1 MNQSQP
7 AQDSPVDSGIESEPG
22 RHVGIRWWPAVMILV
37 LGGGAMLV
45 AWFALGLDRTY
56 QVFALWVLVPATV
69 FALLLWWLFASRL
82 SWRTRGVGVLVVVAG
97 LGTLRL
103 EDYEGDMLPV
113 VRFRW
118 QPTREQKALD
128 YFASVPE
135 PATTAETQSLEAAEG
150 DWPQFRGPRRDGKVT
165 GVRLSRDWKSRPPRE
180 LWRHPVGQGWSSF
193 AVVGDLAFTQEQRG
207 QVEVVSCWNITTGEP
222 VWAHE
227 DKDRFSEAMG
237 GLGPRATPT
246 FYKSRIYSLGAAGRL
261 NCLDAATGKPVWS
274 KSQDVLEATSGVNLS
289 WAMSGS
295 PLVAD
300 GRVIVIPGGAKGGVA
315 AFDAETGELS
325 WASGNHPASYASPRI
340 VEINGQPRLLCFD
353 GDGLTAYQFEDG
365 TELWH
370 QPWTNGPKVNA
381 ALPILV
387 DTDRVFVSSGY
398 GQGCALLKI
407 DGDSQQPSIAWQN
420 RLLKC
425 KFNDPVVHDGFVY
438 GLDEG
443 ILVCLELE
451 TGKRRWKRGRY
462 GYGQLL
468 LVGDLIVVQAEKG
481 QVALV
486 EATPEKFRELGKFKA
501 LSSKTWNH
509 PVLVGN
515 RLLVRNAGEMACYE
529 LPVE

>member
-1 MNQSQP
+1 VNQSNP
-7 AQDSPVDSGIESEPG
+7 AQDGPVDSVIESEPG
-22 RHVGIRWWPAVMILV
+22 CRVRFRWWPAAVILV

-45 AWFALGLDRTY
+45 AWFVMGLDRTY
-56 QVFALWVLVPATV
+56 QVFSLWVLVLATV
-69 FALLLWWLFASRL
+69 FALLLWWLFASGL
-82 SWRTRGVGVLVVVAG
+82 GWRAKGLGVLAVVVG

-113 VRFRW
+113 VRLRW
-118 QPTREQKALD
+118 QPTREQQALD
-128 YFASVPE
+128 YFASVPD
-135 PATTAETQSLEAAEG
+135 PVTPPETRSLEAADG
-150 DWPQFRGPRRDGKVT
+150 DWPQFRGPRRDGEVT
-165 GVRLSRDWKSRPPRE
+165 SVSLSRDWKSQSPRE

-207 QVEVVSCWNITTGEP
+207 RVEVVSCWNITTGDP
-222 VWAHE
+222 VWAHR
-227 DKDRFSEAMG
+227 DDDRFSEAMG

-246 FYKSRIYSLGAAGRL
+246 FDKSRIYALGAAGRL
-261 NCLDAATGKPVWS
+261 NCLDAATGKPVWA
-274 KSQDVLEATSGVNLS
+274 KSQDVLEATSGVNLD

-295 PLVAD
+295 PLVVD

-325 WASGNHPASYASPRI
+325 WASGSRPASYAAPRV
-340 VEINGQPRLLCFD
+340 VEINGQPTLLCFG
-353 GDGLTAYQFEDG
+353 GDGLTAYQLEDG
-365 TELWH
+365 AELWH
-370 QPWTNGPKVNA
+370 QPWTNGPQVNA

-387 DTDRVFVSSGY
+387 DPDRVFISSGY
-398 GQGCALLKI
+398 GQGSALLKI
-407 DGDSQQPSIAWQN
+407 GGESQQPSIAWQN

-425 KFNDPVVHDGFVY
+425 KFNDPVVRDGFVY

-451 TGKRRWKRGRY
+451 TGKRKWKRGRY

-481 QVALV
+481 HVALV
-486 EATPEKFRELGKFKA
+486 EATPEKFRELGKFTA
-501 LSSKTWNH
+501 LTSKTWNH
-509 PVLVGN
+509 PVLAGN
-515 RLLVRNAGEMACYE
+515 RLLVRNAGEMACFE

>member
-1 MNQSQP
+1 MNPSHP
-7 AQDSPVDSGIESEPG
+7 AEDSSVDPGIESEPG
-22 RHVGIRWWPAVMILV
+22 RRAGFRWWPAVMILV

-56 QVFALWVLVPATV
+56 QVFSLWVLVPATV

-82 SWRTRGVGVLVVVAG
+82 SWRTRGLGVLVVVAG

-118 QPTREQKALD
+118 QPTREEKTRE

-135 PATTAETQSLEAAEG
+135 PATTAATQSLEAVDG

-165 GVRLSRDWKSRPPRE
+165 SVRLSRDWKSQPPRE

-207 QVEVVSCWNITTGEP
+207 RVEVVSCWNITTGEP

-227 DKDRFSEAMG
+227 DADRFSEAMG

-295 PLVAD
+295 PLVVD
-300 GRVIVIPGGAKGGVA
+300 GRVIV
-315 AFDAETGELS
+315 
-325 WASGNHPASYASPRI
+325 
-340 VEINGQPRLLCFD
+340 
-353 GDGLTAYQFEDG
+353 
-365 TELWH
+365 
-370 QPWTNGPKVNA
+370 
-381 ALPILV
+381 V
-387 DTDRVFVSSGY
+387 DD
-398 GQGCALLKI
+398 
-407 DGDSQQPSIAWQN
+407 
-420 RLLKC
+420 
-425 KFNDPVVHDGFVY
+425 
-438 GLDEG
+438 
-443 ILVCLELE
+443 
-451 TGKRRWKRGRY
+451 RGRVVERAFR
-462 GYGQLL
+462 LDA
-468 LVGDLIVVQAEKG
+468 GD
-481 QVALV
+481 
-486 EATPEKFRELGKFKA
+486 
-501 LSSKTWNH
+501 
-509 PVLVGN
+509 
-515 RLLVRNAGEMACYE
+515 RL
-529 LPVE
+529 